1 MEKIDE
7 KQIRKIV
14 NKVLK
19 NELSKMGDDTFDIED
34 FWDLSSLTKEQ
45 LLRLSLDFRIF
56 LSLTNL
62 SDNLFYD
69 DERDKIVLREQAE
82 NITRSFSQVKSYLM
96 RRLGMQDWM
105 IVPTFNEIH

>member
-1 MEKIDE
+1 MENINE

-19 NELSKMGDDTFDIED
+19 AELNRMNDDIINIED

-45 LLRLSLDFRIF
+45 LLRLSLDFRMF

-69 DERDKIVLREQAE
+69 DERDKILLREQTE

>member
-1 MEKIDE
+1 MESINE

-19 NELSKMGDDTFDIED
+19 TELNRMNDDMFDIED

-45 LLRLSLDFRIF
+45 LLRLSLDFRMF
-56 LSLTNL
+56 LSLTNF

-69 DERDKIVLREQAE
+69 DEHDKILLREQAE
-82 NITRSFSQVKSYLM
+82 NVTKSFAQVKSYLM
-96 RRLGMQDWM
+96 RRSD
-105 IVPTFNEIH
+105 TK